1 VQLGTGLGWHE
12 ARCTDTRVTMVQ
24 LIPKSTTT
32 QHRRKDTSASGDA
45 ALSRVADSYELYVTQ
60 HVQSVFRPGAKWRCP
75 GVQIDA
81 GGFISGRPGGDFYIA
96 ALGRHNEVSLAVGTV
111 NGSGLLPTL
120 CKALIAGLIHLQ
132 ARQASSPLV
141 VVQKVSSLL
150 GEFNMNTP
158 RVPVLCSVFVV
169 LIDRRR
175 ETFEYC
181 RAGDCRPFLQTEG
194 GEWIELPSTCRGLG
208 YAAKTDT
215 DTHALVMEASQIER
229 LAVITAGCSGNGKGT
244 TNNVDAALLSS
255 IPCGSASRQVRA
267 MLAKICPER
276 YHGACPEREV
286 SVVVADLRYSEDS
299 DAPATTSPC

>member
-1 VQLGTGLGWHE
+1 MS
-12 ARCTDTRVTMVQ
+12 R
-24 LIPKSTTT
+24 
-32 QHRRKDTSASGDA
+32 DA
-45 ALSRVADSYELYVTQ
+45 AVSRVADSYELYVTQ

-81 GGFISGRPGGDFYIA
+81 AGFISGRPGGDFYIA
-96 ALGRHNEVSLAVGTV
+96 ALGPHNEVSLAVGTV
-111 NGSGLLPTL
+111 KGSGLLPTL

-132 ARQASSPLV
+132 ARRASLTKLV

-150 GEFNMNTP
+150 GELNMNAP
-158 RVPVLCSVFVV
+158 RVPLLCSVFVG

-181 RAGDCRPFLQTEG
+181 RAGDCRPFLQTEDSQ
-194 GEWIELPSTCRGLG
+194 WFELPPTCRGLG
-208 YAAKTDT
+208 CAAETDT
-215 DTHALVMEASQIER
+215 DAHALVMEASQIER

-244 TNNVDAALLSS
+244 TNNVGAALLSS